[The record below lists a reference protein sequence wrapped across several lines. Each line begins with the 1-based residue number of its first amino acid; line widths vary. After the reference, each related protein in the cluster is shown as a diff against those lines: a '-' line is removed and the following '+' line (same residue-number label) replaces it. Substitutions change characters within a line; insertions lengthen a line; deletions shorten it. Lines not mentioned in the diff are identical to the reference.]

1 MSGSR
6 EEAVQKEVFFGIL
19 PVLRGERQFG
29 LLDFLLVQVGF
40 GIAAWSF
47 LVGGYTGFVLPAGP
61 AIAAILF
68 GNAIPVFLI
77 SVLAILYARY
87 GVDTFIGARAILGPR
102 GSNIFLIVF
111 AILNLGWIT
120 IACFMLGES
129 AIRVVAALGGPE
141 WLASRNVGAPIFAL
155 VAFAIAWW
163 LALQGPIAI
172 RLFIRVGV
180 PAMVL
185 IISGLIVY
193 IFVHNGVS
201 AVWNASPSEP
211 YDSNLRGLASAI
223 EWNVGLGFSWLPYI
237 GQWNRLAKDERT
249 ALIGTYLGW
258 GVLLNV
264 AAILGALTALLVGTY
279 DPAEWMIQAGGPLF
293 GLFGLFMLILA
304 NLTSATV
311 LIYSQSLSIKTLFPR
326 WRWTRALLTT
336 LPAALLMLTPAFY
349 DRYTT
354 FLSYI
359 SFIMAAFGG
368 VMVADYVFIQRFHIS
383 LRDLYAKHAGRYQY
397 LAGINWEAYVAVIL
411 GGIFYFWTY
420 DPVNDRAGP
429 LFTYITA
436 GIPTFF
442 LTAAVYLALTFI
454 TRRLSVGQREAVP
467 QRLEASQ

>member
-1 MSGSR
+1 MAESR
-6 EEAVQKEVFFGIL
+6 EQAVQREVYFGIL
-19 PVLRGERQFG
+19 PVLHGERQFG

-47 LVGGYTGFVLPAGP
+47 LVGGYTGSVLPAGP

-87 GVDTFIGARAILGPR
+87 GVDTFIGARALLGPR
-102 GSNIFLIVF
+102 GSNLFLIIF

-129 AIRVVAALGGPE
+129 TIRVVAAFGGPE
-141 WLASRNVGAPIFAL
+141 WLASRTVGAPIFAL
-155 VAFAIAWW
+155 AAFAIAWW

-180 PAMVL
+180 PAMVAIIVGL
-185 IISGLIVY
+185 IIY
-193 IFVHNGVS
+193 IFLQNGVS
-201 AVWNASPSEP
+201 AVWNAQPPAP
-211 YDSNLRGLASAI
+211 YDTPVRGLASAI

-249 ALIGTYLGW
+249 ALVGTYLGW

-279 DPAEWMIQAGGPLF
+279 EPTEWMIQAGGPLF

-311 LIYSQSLSIKTLFPR
+311 LIYSQGLSIKTLFPR
-326 WRWTRALLTT
+326 WKWLWALLTT
-336 LPAALLMLTPAFY
+336 VPAALLMLTPTMY
-349 DRYTT
+349 DSYTK
-354 FLSYI
+354 FLAYI

-383 LRDLYAKHAGRYQY
+383 LRDLYRQHAGRYQY
-397 LAGINWEAYVAVIL
+397 LAGFNWEAYAAVIL

-420 DPVNDRAGP
+420 DPATDRAGP

-442 LTAAVYLALTFI
+442 LTAAVYLALTFV
-454 TRRLSVGQREAVP
+454 TRRLGVRQEEPVAIERGD
-467 QRLEASQ
+467 

>member
-1 MSGSR
+1 MSSPDQSIKR
-6 EEAVQKEVFFGIL
+6 EVYFGIL

-47 LVGGYTGFVLPAGP
+47 LVGGYTGSVLPAGP
-61 AIAAILF
+61 SIAAILF

-77 SVLAILYARY
+77 SVLAIFYARY

-111 AILNLGWIT
+111 AVINLGWIT

-129 AIRVVAALGGPE
+129 ATRVLAAFSAPE
-141 WLASRNVGAPIFAL
+141 WLTSRTTGAPIFAL
-155 VAFAIAWW
+155 IAFVAAWW
-163 LALQGPIAI
+163 LAFQGPIAI

-180 PAMVL
+180 PAMIL
-185 IISGLIVY
+185 IILGLIFY
-193 IFVHNGVS
+193 IFVQNGFS
-201 AVWNASPSEP
+201 AVWSAKPPEP
-211 YDSNLRGLASAI
+211 YETPVRGLASAI
-223 EWNVGLGFSWLPYI
+223 EWSVGLGFSWLPYI
-237 GQWNRLAKDERT
+237 GQWSRLAKDERT

-279 DPAEWMIQAGGPLF
+279 EPTEWMLKAGGPLF

-311 LIYSQSLSIKTLFPR
+311 LIYSQSLSVKTLFPR
-326 WRWTRALLTT
+326 WSWFLALLTT
-336 LPAALLMLTPAFY
+336 VPAALLMLTPAVY
-349 DRYTT
+349 DSYTA

-383 LRDLYAKHAGRYQY
+383 LQDLYQQHAGRYQY
-397 LAGINWEAYVAVIL
+397 LAGVNWEAYLAIIL

-420 DPVNDRAGP
+420 DPANDRAGP
-429 LFTYITA
+429 LFTYLTA

-442 LTAAVYLALTFI
+442 LTAGVYLALTYL
-454 TRRLSVGQREAVP
+454 TRRLSISKP
-467 QRLEASQ
+467 LSS

>member
-1 MSGSR
+1 MAESR
-6 EEAVQKEVFFGIL
+6 EQAVQREVYFGIL

-47 LVGGYTGFVLPAGP
+47 LVGGYTGSVLPAGP

-102 GSNIFLIVF
+102 GSNLFLIIF

-129 AIRVVAALGGPE
+129 AIRVVAAFGGPE
-141 WLASRNVGAPIFAL
+141 WLASRTVGAPIFAL
-155 VAFAIAWW
+155 AAFAIAWW

-180 PAMVL
+180 PAMVAIIVGL
-185 IISGLIVY
+185 IIY
-193 IFVHNGVS
+193 IFLQNGVS
-201 AVWNASPSEP
+201 AVWNAQPPAP
-211 YDSNLRGLASAI
+211 YDTPVRGLASAI

-279 DPAEWMIQAGGPLF
+279 EPTEWMIQAGGPLF

-311 LIYSQSLSIKTLFPR
+311 LIYSQGLSIKTLFPR
-326 WRWTRALLTT
+326 WKWLWALLTT
-336 LPAALLMLTPAFY
+336 VPAALLMLTPTMY
-349 DRYTT
+349 DSYTK
-354 FLSYI
+354 FLAYI

-383 LRDLYAKHAGRYQY
+383 LRDLYRQHAGRYQY
-397 LAGINWEAYVAVIL
+397 FAGFNWEAYAAVIL

-420 DPVNDRAGP
+420 DPATDRAGP

-442 LTAAVYLALTFI
+442 LTAAVYLALTFV
-454 TRRLSVGQREAVP
+454 TRRLAVRQEEP
-467 QRLEASQ
+467 VAIERGD

>member
-1 MSGSR
+1 MAEGR
-6 EEAVQKEVFFGIL
+6 EQAVQREVYFGIL

-47 LVGGYTGFVLPAGP
+47 LVGGYTGSVLPAGP

-87 GVDTFIGARAILGPR
+87 GVDTFIGARAVLGPR
-102 GSNIFLIVF
+102 GSNLFLIIF

-129 AIRVVAALGGPE
+129 AIRVVAAFGGPE
-141 WLASRNVGAPIFAL
+141 WLASRTVGAPMFAL
-155 VAFAIAWW
+155 AAFAVAWW

-180 PAMVL
+180 PAMTL
-185 IISGLIVY
+185 IIIGLIFY

-201 AVWNASPSEP
+201 TVWNAQPPAP
-211 YDSNLRGLASAI
+211 YDSSVRGLASAI

-279 DPAEWMIQAGGPLF
+279 EPTEWMIEAGGPLF

-326 WRWTRALLTT
+326 WKWFWALLTT
-336 LPAALLMLTPAFY
+336 VPAALLMLTPTMY
-349 DRYTT
+349 DSYTK
-354 FLSYI
+354 FLAYI

-368 VMVADYVFIQRFHIS
+368 VMVADYVFVQRFHIS
-383 LRDLYAKHAGRYQY
+383 LRDLYRQHAGRYQY
-397 LAGINWEAYVAVIL
+397 VAGFNWEAYAAIVL

-420 DPVNDRAGP
+420 DPATDRAGP

-442 LTAAVYLALTFI
+442 LTAAVYLALTFL
-454 TRRLSVGQREAVP
+454 TRRLTVSQRELVAA
-467 QRLEASQ
+467 QKGD